1 MSQEPTGDSN
11 RVYSPVMVGIVA
23 SLLLLLAI
31 ASLGSLRDLQA
42 AQERLQTLEAR
53 IEEARQQNEELGRRI
68 QRLQDDPAAIE
79 RLAREEYGM
88 MKAGDVVLM
97 LPAEPIAAM
106 DVASPLTPAASSSR
120 LESE

>member
-1 MSQEPTGDSN
+1 
-11 RVYSPVMVGIVA
+11 MVGIVA

-42 AQERLQTLEAR
+42 AQERLRTLEAR
-53 IEEARQQNEELGRRI
+53 IEEARQQNEELGHRI

-97 LPAEPIAAM
+97 LPAEPIAAI